1 MSKLNLIK
9 VNKCLGLNFYS
20 GSIRLEELFECYQ
33 VPIYKAGTA
42 DITAKDS
49 GYQRQPREKRVRD
62 IKDRIVSTL
71 TLEGKEIVNTEAFVD
86 NVNLNLRTP
95 LVEQIIKPVVKDKD
109 GYGDVFS
116 FDYNRDEID
125 KFFVVD
131 GQTRIRGAHAAY
143 REALENNNL
152 VLAGELGDTRLQ
164 FTLTFCS
171 DIFKE
176 AYGFYLIN
184 QYSKAIP
191 PEGAIRLLHEGKEK
205 GDVNFVNE
213 VTISKQVDKVES
225 MKVSQFLFDNSEVWA
240 GNISDFNESG
250 SSKIN
255 IQALTRIIIPIH
267 KRIKR
272 VEGRESVSP
281 EGATAAVV
289 DAFWCGVKEAY
300 PEMFSEDKKDNY
312 NILKAASAEV
322 MMMVLF
328 EMYKLN
334 QVRTFGLMTDKK
346 LFKKKIKMLF
356 DAVEDRNLDD
366 TANVKGSDLFIVG
379 KEGVIGKYGNAS
391 AKKQFVERIKNKF
404 VEQLYTS
411 V

>member
-1 MSKLNLIK
+1 MSIKLNIIK

-20 GSIRLEELFECYQ
+20 GSIRLEDLFERYQ
-33 VPIYKAGTA
+33 VPVYKAGTA

-49 GYQRQPREKRVRD
+49 GYQRQPKEKRVRD

-95 LVEQIIKPVVKDKD
+95 LAEQIIKPVTKDKD
-109 GYGDVFS
+109 GYGDVFL
-116 FDYNRDEID
+116 FDYDSEDID

-184 QYSKAIP
+184 QYAKAIP

-213 VTISKQVDKVES
+213 VTISKQIDKVES
-225 MKVSQFLFDNSEVWA
+225 MKVAQFLFDNSEVWA
-240 GNISDFNESG
+240 GNISDFNE
-250 SSKIN
+250 
-255 IQALTRIIIPIH
+255 
-267 KRIKR
+267 
-272 VEGRESVSP
+272 
-281 EGATAAVV
+281 
-289 DAFWCGVKEAY
+289 
-300 PEMFSEDKKDNY
+300 
-312 NILKAASAEV
+312 
-322 MMMVLF
+322 
-328 EMYKLN
+328 
-334 QVRTFGLMTDKK
+334 
-346 LFKKKIKMLF
+346 
-356 DAVEDRNLDD
+356 
-366 TANVKGSDLFIVG
+366 
-379 KEGVIGKYGNAS
+379 
-391 AKKQFVERIKNKF
+391 
-404 VEQLYTS
+404 
-411 V
+411 